1 MHPRSLLLGC
11 DLSPHGRILEPNRV
25 YAFGPYFPKSSG
37 MHWDSSW
44 SQMVLDVKH
53 GDAWATAQAGKIIA
67 GHLNS
72 WLSVPGPYVLTPVP
86 RSPRCAKPSAAE
98 RLAPAIRNHVASY
111 IDVSVEALLRTRRC
125 KQRQQHDCLSPQ
137 DRAANVRDCYAFA
150 GWPEQR
156 PATILLLDDIVTSGA
171 TLQECATVL
180 TTHTRMPVVA
190 LAMARTVRR

>member
-11 DLSPHGRILEPNRV
+11 DLAQGTRDLVPGRV
-25 YAFGPYFPKSSG
+25 YAFGTYFPKSTA

-86 RSPRCAKPSAAE
+86 RSPRCLKPTAAE
-98 RLAPAIRNHVASY
+98 RLAPAIRRHIAPY
-111 IDVSVEALLRTRRC
+111 IDVTVEPLLTMSRA
-125 KQRQQHDCLSPQ
+125 KQRQQHDCLSPP
-137 DRAANVRDCYAFA
+137 DRAANVRGCYAFA

-171 TLQECATVL
+171 TLQECSRVLGEATGLKVI
-180 TTHTRMPVVA
+180 A
-190 LAMARTVRR
+190 LAMARTVQR